1 MLKII
6 LLSALAI
13 IAGLAAFTFWQSAR
27 IASAFSP
34 EGKFVDIDGG
44 RMHYTERL
52 PDGAP
57 RGTVLL
63 IHGASGNQADMMV
76 PLGER
81 IARQGF
87 RVLAFDRPGQGWS
100 DRIARRD
107 ASPAV
112 QADRL
117 RRAAEKL
124 GIEQAIVVAHSLA
137 GVAATNLALDHKA
150 FVAGLVLV
158 APVTHP
164 WPGGIAAYYTL
175 ASTPVIDQIFAR
187 LLVMPIGINALA
199 PGLAG
204 VFAPNPAPPEYLDRT
219 GVALVLRP
227 EAFMANAQDVAA
239 LYDFVSGQSPRLS
252 RIEAPTAIITG
263 DTDSIVL
270 THIHSYGSH
279 KAIAGATLNVL
290 PGVGHSPHWVNP
302 QAVVD
307 AVKDVAER
315 GASISAPSPQAR
327 TPHR

>member
-6 LLSALAI
+6 LLATLAI
-13 IAGLAAFTFWQSAR
+13 IAGLAAFTLWQGAR
-27 IASAFSP
+27 IAAAFP
-34 EGKFVDIDGG
+34 PAGKFVEIDGG
-44 RMHYTERL
+44 RMHYTERR

-81 IARQGF
+81 VAAQGF
-87 RVLAFDRPGQGWS
+87 RVVAFDRPGQGWS
-100 DRIARRD
+100 DRISRRD

-117 RRAAEKL
+117 RRAAEKI
-124 GIEQAIVVAHSLA
+124 GVDRAIIVAHSLA
-137 GVAATNLALDHKA
+137 GVAATNLALDHRD
-150 FVAGLVLV
+150 FTAGLVLV

-187 LLVMPIGINALA
+187 LFVMPIGVRALE

-204 VFAPNPAPPEYLDRT
+204 VFAPNPAPSDYLDRT

-239 LYDFVSGQSPRLS
+239 LYDFVTGQSPRLAQ
-252 RIEAPTAIITG
+252 IEAPTAIVTG

-270 THIHSYGSH
+270 THIHSYGS
-279 KAIAGATLNVL
+279 AREIPGATLNVL
-290 PGVGHSPHWVNP
+290 KGVGHSPHWVNP
-302 QAVVD
+302 QAVVE
-307 AVKDVAER
+307 AVSEVATR
-315 GASISAPSPQAR
+315 ASISAPSPQAR

>member
-1 MLKII
+1 MLKFT
-6 LLSALAI
+6 LFAGLAI
-13 IAGLAAFTFWQSAR
+13 VAGLAAFTLWQADR
-27 IASAFSP
+27 IAAAFP
-34 EGKFVDIDGG
+34 PTGKFVEIDGG
-44 RMHYTERL
+44 RMHYTEL
-52 PDGAP
+52 AP
-57 RGTVLL
+57 ERASRGTALL

-76 PLGER
+76 PLGEGL
-81 IARQGF
+81 AAQGF

-100 DRIARRD
+100 DRMGRGD

-117 RRAAEKL
+117 RRAAGKL
-124 GIEQAIVVAHSLA
+124 GVEKAIVVAHSLA
-137 GVAATNLALDHKA
+137 GVAATNLALNHKA

-164 WPGGIAAYYTL
+164 WPGGIAAYYTA
-175 ASTPVIDQIFAR
+175 ASTPIIEQIFTR

-204 VFAPNPAPPEYLDRT
+204 VFAPNPAPHDYLERT

-227 EAFMANAQDVAA
+227 DAFMANAQDVAA
-239 LYDFVSGQSPRLS
+239 LYDFVTAQSPRLPE
-252 RIEAPTAIITG
+252 ITAPTAIVTG

-307 AVKDVAER
+307 AVTEVAGR

-327 TPHR
+327 KPDR